1 MAQGP
6 DTDINSRAPPMLH
19 SSWEDDCSQKITQ
32 GPDGTVHRVCTVDG
46 KEVKQEFHSSGSF
59 KEWRSDGSTHTFD
72 AKNGHTYSKGGATT
86 SVDNHGDVKMS
97 GHSRISIDTD
107 GHVEFN
113 KNASIAV
120 NGVCDIACPKGH
132 IKMSASE
139 INMSSTQGSI
149 SMAAARDFEM
159 KTTKGRFAI
168 ATQGVHTTQTG
179 SGDHHI
185 SAGGK
190 MDWTSGSDAKFMVGG
205 DYIKEAKGN
214 ATRTVGGSATYQ
226 AGSSST
232 VKAGSTLQ
240 HVAGEKVQLGETPLV
255 LFKADTINHGK
266 PQVGPTDPVFA

>member
-6 DTDINSRAPPMLH
+6 DSDINSRAPPMLH
-19 SSWEDDCSQKITQ
+19 SSWEDDVTQKITQ
-32 GPDGTVHRVCTVDG
+32 SPDGTIHRQITVDG

-86 SVDNHGDVKMS
+86 SVDNHGDVKMA

-120 NGVCDIACPKGH
+120 NGMAEIAAPKGH

-149 SMAAARDFEM
+149 SMSAARDFEM

-190 MDWTSGSDAKFMVGG
+190 MDWTSGSDAKFTVGG
-205 DYIKEAKGN
+205 DYIKSAKGN
-214 ATRTVGGSATYQ
+214 ASRTVGGSATYS
-226 AGSSST
+226 AGSTST
-232 VKAGSTLQ
+232 VKAGSELKHEAGQQVTL
-240 HVAGEKVQLGETPLV
+240 GDTPKVQ
-255 LFKADTINHGK
+255 FKAGVIDHGK